1 MFLRHNLA
9 SLDTTCSF
17 RTHKYSSLIIYEW
30 YMVIEK
36 NLSYVPSGPHKLKMS
51 ESSVVYL
58 NAEHAH
64 HWVMG
69 VDGHVNSDR
78 LFMAPITNL
87 SRFLSGNCLKSAHPP
102 ETCGM
107 LDKSTSNL
115 INIPGYYL
123 TKNRF
128 TNTYALEAPGR
139 GNMTLTLK
147 IINEIL
153 HEARTE
159 MIEFF
164 EEYRTLA
171 LKFKKSTDAKKGV
184 LLLNERLDMK
194 YSKKIDRIRHVIS
207 LNVYWSTT
215 SSARTDFKE
224 NTEDALVKKYHDWSV
239 SPGTCQGPHG
249 NITDC
254 LTRQTKSTVTRDDP
268 KPKPWQPTFLHIIP
282 NAAVHMDGNVRTSYI
297 HFVPYGCKS
306 KLMKHPI
313 NFKATA
319 LFKEVFVIAHH
330 WGGGFFHMA
339 IEGLPRLVPYLQF
352 LRQHQHIKI
361 HLLTM
366 ASSKEAYER
375 YFKMLDI
382 NPDRIVTGHVRANIV
397 YLPKG
402 GLCGAIVE
410 PHGQIF
416 SREMRSFIATQF
428 PRETAESVRRTLV
441 LIRRSRSRRL
451 QCCTQDWKI
460 VG

>member
-1 MFLRHNLA
+1 
-9 SLDTTCSF
+9 
-17 RTHKYSSLIIYEW
+17 
-30 YMVIEK
+30 MVMEK
-36 NLSYVPSGPHKLKMS
+36 VLSYVPSGQHKYKIFVLISIAAVIFYPILYMS
-51 ESSVVYL
+51 ESNAVYL
-58 NAEHAH
+58 NAEHAY
-64 HWVMG
+64 HWAMG

-78 LFMAPITNL
+78 LVMAPITNL
-87 SRFLSGNCLKSAHPP
+87 SRFLFGNCLTGAHPP

-107 LDKSTSNL
+107 LNKSASNL
-115 INIPGYYL
+115 INIRGYYL
-123 TKNRF
+123 TKDRF
-128 TNTYALEAPGR
+128 TSTYALGAPSSA
-139 GNMTLTLK
+139 NMTLTLK

-153 HEARTE
+153 HVARTE
-159 MIEFF
+159 MIQFF

-171 LKFKKSTDAKKGV
+171 LNFTKSSGVKNGV
-184 LLLNERLDMK
+184 LLLNERLDMN

-207 LNVYWSTT
+207 LNVYWNTT
-215 SSARTDFKE
+215 SNARADVKV
-224 NTEDALVKKYHDWSV
+224 NSLNSQDALVDTYRDWSV

-249 NITDC
+249 KISDC
-254 LTRQTKSTVTRDDP
+254 LTRQTKSTVIRDDP
-268 KPKPWQPTFLHIIP
+268 EPEPWQPTFLHIIP
-282 NAAVHMDGNVRTSYI
+282 NAAVHKDGNVRTSHI
-297 HFVPYGCKS
+297 QFAPYGCKS
-306 KLMKHPI
+306 KLIKKPI
-313 NFKATA
+313 EFKATA
-319 LFKEVFVIAHH
+319 LFQEVFVIAHY

-361 HLLTM
+361 HLLTKV
-366 ASSKEAYER
+366 SSKVAYER